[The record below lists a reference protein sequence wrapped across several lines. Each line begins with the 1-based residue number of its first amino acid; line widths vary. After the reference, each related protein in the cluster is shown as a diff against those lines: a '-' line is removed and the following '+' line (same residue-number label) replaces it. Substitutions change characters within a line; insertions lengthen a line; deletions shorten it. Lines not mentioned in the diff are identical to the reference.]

1 MRSSRAGRPICKP
14 VLAMASFRDRFLTP
28 RVARAMTSPSAILA
42 VGAGAAAG
50 ILAGLG
56 PIGAALGAGAA
67 WAVRV
72 LAAVPRSEARERVSP
87 RSLGEPWRTLLA
99 DVQAARNRFADALD
113 GVRPGPLRDRL
124 EDLGARLEVAIA
136 EAGRIARAGDLLSRG
151 RGRIDVDAVRRDLA
165 DTERLPRDDRTQQIV
180 RSLRSQLEA
189 AERLDRTIADT
200 HGRLRLLD
208 ARIDETVTRTVE
220 LSVTQ
225 VEGGDLG
232 GLDREVDAIVGE
244 MESLRQAVEET
255 GAAWP
260 TTRDLTAAPGTRRP
274 SPGTGTT

>member
-1 MRSSRAGRPICKP
+1 
-14 VLAMASFRDRFLTP
+14 MASFRDRFLTP

-42 VGAGAAAG
+42 VGTGAAAG

-56 PIGAALGAGAA
+56 PIGAVLGAGAA

-189 AERLDRTIADT
+189 AERLERTIADT

-260 TTRDLTAAPGTRRP
+260 TIRDLTAAPGTRRP